1 MYDDVLKIWTRTLLL
16 LLVSCAKAKPV
27 FHELDPSKYEVV
39 RQKRETRETDKITMI
54 EKNCIVLETIC
65 NSLTQS

>member
-1 MYDDVLKIWTRTLLL
+1 MYDDVLKIWTGTLLL

-27 FHELDPSKYEVV
+27 FHELDLRDMKLSGV
-39 RQKRETRETDKITMI
+39 KRETRETDKITMI

-65 NSLTQS
+65 NSLT